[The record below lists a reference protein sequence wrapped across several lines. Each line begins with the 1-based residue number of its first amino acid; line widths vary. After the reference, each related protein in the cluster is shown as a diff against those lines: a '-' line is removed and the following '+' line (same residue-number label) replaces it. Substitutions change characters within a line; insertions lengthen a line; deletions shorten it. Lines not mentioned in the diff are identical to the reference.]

1 MEQIMGQSDLLKKL
15 DTLKIIPVI
24 AIEEKD
30 KAIHLADALING
42 GLPLAEI
49 TFRTNVAANVLAILK
64 KEKPQM
70 LLGAGTVL
78 TVDTLKKAIDCG
90 ASFAV
95 APGLNENVVEAAQKM
110 NFPFFPGVMTPSEV
124 EKAINLGC
132 SILKFFPAEAAGGI
146 KLLKSLEAP
155 YGHIGIKF
163 IPTGGITPANMSDYL
178 SVSSVLA
185 VGGTWIAKKEH
196 ISNDDWLKI
205 SSNCHEGANMIKS
218 LGKHT
223 LI

>member
-1 MEQIMGQSDLLKKL
+1 MEQSDLLKEL
-15 DTLKIIPVI
+15 GTLKIIPVI
-24 AIEEKD
+24 AIEEKG
-30 KAIHLADALING
+30 KAIPLADALMKG

-49 TFRTNVAANVLAILK
+49 TFRTNAAADVLTVLR
-64 KEKPQM
+64 KERPQM

-78 TVDTLKKAIDCG
+78 TVDNLKKAIDCG

-95 APGLNENVVEAAQKM
+95 APGLNQNVVEAAQKM
-110 NFPFFPGVMTPSEV
+110 NFPFFPGVMTPYEV

-155 YGHIGIKF
+155 YGHLGIQF
-163 IPTGGITPANMSDYL
+163 IPTGGITLKNMSEYL

-185 VGGTWIAKKEH
+185 IGGTWIAKKED
-196 ISNDDWLKI
+196 ISNGDWVRI
-205 SSNCHEGANMIKS
+205 SSNCQEGANKVKS
-218 LGKHT
+218 LLKKQ
-223 LI
+223 

>member
-1 MEQIMGQSDLLKKL
+1 MEQSDLLKKL
-15 DTLKIIPVI
+15 GSLKIIPVI

-30 KAIHLADALING
+30 KAIPLANALMKG
-42 GLPLAEI
+42 GLPVAEI
-49 TFRTNVAANVLAILK
+49 TFRTSAAADVLTILR

-78 TVDTLKKAIDCG
+78 TVDNLKKAIDCG

-95 APGLNENVVEAAQKM
+95 APGLNQNVVETAQKM

-124 EKAINLGC
+124 EKSLNLGC

-155 YGHIGIKF
+155 YGHMGLQF
-163 IPTGGITPANMSDYL
+163 IPTGGITLQNMSDYL

-196 ISNDDWLKI
+196 ISNGDWLKI
-205 SSNCHEGANMIKS
+205 SSNCREGVNKIKS
-218 LGKHT
+218 RPKKQ
-223 LI
+223 

>member
-1 MEQIMGQSDLLKKL
+1 MEKSDLLKEL
-15 DTLKIIPVI
+15 GTLKIIPVI
-24 AIEEKD
+24 AIEEKS
-30 KAIHLADALING
+30 KAIPLAEALIAG

-49 TFRTNVAANVLAILK
+49 TFRTAAAADVLTILR
-64 KEKPQM
+64 KERPQM

-78 TVDTLKKAIDCG
+78 SVDILKRAIDCG

-124 EKAINLGC
+124 EKSINIGC

-155 YGHIGIKF
+155 YGHMGIQF
-163 IPTGGITPANMSDYL
+163 IPTGGITLENMSHYL

-185 VGGTWIAKKEH
+185 VGGTWIAKKED
-196 ISNDDWLKI
+196 ISNGDWVKI
-205 SSNCHEGANMIKS
+205 LSNCQEGANKIKS
-218 LGKHT
+218 FVKKQ
-223 LI
+223 

>member
-1 MEQIMGQSDLLKKL
+1 MEQSDVLEKL
-15 DTLKIIPVI
+15 NTLKIIPVI
-24 AIEEKD
+24 TIEEKD
-30 KAIHLADALING
+30 QAIPLADALLNG

-49 TFRTNVAANVLAILK
+49 TFRTSAAADVLTILR

-78 TVDTLKKAIDCG
+78 TIDNLKKAIDCG

-95 APGLNENVVEAAQKM
+95 APGLNQNIVEAAQKM

-124 EKAINLGC
+124 EKSINIGC

-155 YGHIGIKF
+155 YGHMGIQF
-163 IPTGGITPANMSDYL
+163 IPTGGITLENMSHYL
-178 SVSSVLA
+178 SLSGVLA

-196 ISNDDWLKI
+196 ISNGDWLKI
-205 SSNCHEGANMIKS
+205 SSNCQEALNRRGSRPTKE
-218 LGKHT
+218 
-223 LI
+223 